1 MLTAREIAI
10 YALGKTEG
18 VNSLAETLGK
28 GMDDEKY
35 IESWNKTLKLLGIEM
50 PLEELETIYNE
61 FAKKMDE
68 IVNDS
73 EINEINKKQEK
84 FEQLNIENLAMK
96 AIILAGGRGKRLKPV
111 TDYVPKP
118 LVPINNIPIIEWQ
131 IKYLKKFDVKEVII
145 CTGYKADM
153 IESYLNM
160 KELGIKIK
168 FSIEK
173 SPLGTGGAIKKAGK
187 MINEKSFFVINGD
200 TITNIDLHKLASKIN
215 TVAAIELRTKY
226 GILET
231 ESEKIVNFKEKK
243 EITDTWMNA
252 GIYHLQKEILKKL
265 PVKGDIEKTVFPDYA
280 KKGLLNTIKFKNV
293 EWFSVDSFKDMEECS
308 TRVEKIIK

>member
-1 MLTAREIAI
+1 
-10 YALGKTEG
+10 
-18 VNSLAETLGK
+18 
-28 GMDDEKY
+28 
-35 IESWNKTLKLLGIEM
+35 
-50 PLEELETIYNE
+50 
-61 FAKKMDE
+61 
-68 IVNDS
+68 
-73 EINEINKKQEK
+73 
-84 FEQLNIENLAMK
+84 MK